1 MDTHHK
7 DANSK
12 EKALAALSLS
22 EIAPA
27 GGCKEV

>member
-1 MDTHHK
+1 MVTHHK
-7 DANSK
+7 DVNSK

-27 GGCKEV
+27 GGCKKV